1 MLSVNILDNSVESW
15 TMYKKSKIRFE
26 FIGFAEYWDESNS
39 YPMGILYI
47 SACLKRSGFTNIG
60 YIDHI
65 CMLRK
70 MREKTNSLFGF
81 MDPKTHLERMSEERK
96 YDLRHLFENLKEPQ
110 PHIILL
116 GPITTFHLVELIDLV
131 RRLRPRC
138 PEQIILAGGPHFGKE
153 DSLDK
158 ELLERCTGLDGLVV
172 GEAEESIAEVAI
184 QFYSEYCKSNRIP
197 SRVEFLSKLAE
208 IPGILI
214 QGKRL
219 KLREPPRLENLPS
232 PDMELLV
239 KNFTRLRRNYRL
251 SKRRKPITRRS
262 RGIVES
268 VYGDGVIEEDISFF
282 HPYENWDYRFPFGVI
297 IGSRGCPYR
306 CAFCCSP
313 GPRRLHSASFVF
325 NQILDLNKRYR
336 IRQFVFFD
344 PLFTT
349 SNQTEQKRVEEL
361 CKLIFNSGLDIRY
374 IIDIRA
380 DVILKLS
387 DELLALF
394 MRSGCAEFNLG
405 LEKGSD
411 RMLQKMLKGMT
422 IKDHQDAVTKLRK
435 VAKSVKRKIIIN
447 GTFILGGPEETKEDV
462 RETLIHCLSLN
473 LDRFTLY
480 PLEIY
485 PGTQIYTEALKEG
498 ILKPGLAPFLNV
510 EEYPLYATKNISRSF
525 LLDIKKLSEQL
536 LDEQDELKIAMQE
549 LEHQFLPEDERGPFY
564 IDIKR
569 TENLHNL
576 INGFIGEACG
586 YLMKHPDEG
595 LLRNGLVV
603 PIIDACIQK
612 VTKEIDSLEEQLI
625 QKYPDYDHYYWDY
638 HPGTLSMTWKQ
649 FLKKFEEL
657 FSKERF
663 LNE

>member
-1 MLSVNILDNSVESW
+1 MD
-15 TMYKKSKIRFE
+15 KKSNIRFD

-70 MREKTNSLFGF
+70 MGERTGPLFNFRG
-81 MDPKTHLERMSEERK
+81 PETQLESMSEERK
-96 YDLRHLFENLKEPQ
+96 NNFKCIFEYLKERQPQ
-110 PHIILL
+110 IIFL
-116 GPITTFHLVELIDLV
+116 GPVTTFYLVELIDLV
-131 RRLRPRC
+131 RRLREQC
-138 PEQIILAGGPHFGKE
+138 PEQLILAGGPHFGKE
-153 DSLDK
+153 DSLDN
-158 ELLERCTGLDGLVV
+158 EIIERCTGLDGLVI
-172 GEAEESIAEVAI
+172 GEAEETVAEVAI
-184 QFYSEYCKSNRIP
+184 WFYSEYCKSNRIP

-214 QGKRL
+214 RGKRL
-219 KLREPPRLENLPS
+219 KLRDPPRLESLPS
-232 PDMELLV
+232 PDMELLE
-239 KNFTRLRRNYRL
+239 KNFAHVRIRYSL
-251 SKRRKPITRRS
+251 SKRRNPITRRS

-268 VYGDGVIEEDISFF
+268 VYGDGVIEEDI
-282 HPYENWDYRFPFGVI
+282 PYFYPYVSWDYRFPFGVI

-306 CAFCCSP
+306 CGFCCSP

-325 NQILDLNKRYR
+325 NQILDLNKRYG

-344 PLFTT
+344 PLFAT
-349 SNQTEQKRVEEL
+349 SNKVEQERVKEL
-361 CKLIFNSGLDIRY
+361 CKMICNSGLDIRY

-380 DVILKLS
+380 DVILELS
-387 DELLALF
+387 DELLALL

-411 RMLQKMLKGMT
+411 RMLQKMVKGMT
-422 IKDHQDAVTKLRK
+422 IKDHHDAVTKLRR
-435 VAKSVKRKIIIN
+435 VAKSVKRNIIIN
-447 GTFILGGPEETKEDV
+447 GTFILGGPGETKGDI
-462 RETLIHCLSLN
+462 RETLIHCLLLN
-473 LDRFTLY
+473 LDKFTLY

-510 EEYPLYATKNISRSF
+510 EEYPLYETKNIPRSF
-525 LLDIKKLSEQL
+525 LVDINKLGEQL

-549 LEHQFLPEDERGPFY
+549 LERQFLPEDERGSY
-564 IDIKR
+564 YVDIKR

-576 INGFIGEACG
+576 IEGFIGEGCD

-595 LLRNGLVV
+595 LLRNGLIV
-603 PIIDACIQK
+603 PIIYAYIKKID
-612 VTKEIDSLEEQLI
+612 KEMDSVEEQLI
-625 QKYPDYDHYYWDY
+625 QKYPNYDPYYWDY
-638 HPGTLSMTWKQ
+638 HPGTLSMTWKR